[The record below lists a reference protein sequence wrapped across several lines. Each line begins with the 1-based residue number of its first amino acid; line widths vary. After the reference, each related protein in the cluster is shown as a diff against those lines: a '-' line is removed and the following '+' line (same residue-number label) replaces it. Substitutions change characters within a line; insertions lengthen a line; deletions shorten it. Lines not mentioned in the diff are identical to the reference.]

1 MSPSGGVGW
10 AVSCLGQRREPQG
23 PNNNTFIV
31 LAEVSG
37 SETMKSSV
45 HIRSIQKKA
54 LNLWWW
60 WYLLCSVFSPGEDQ
74 WSLVEGSG
82 NGDLQLVHLCKAWGV
97 FFTPSPQCS

>member
-45 HIRSIQKKA
+45 HIRSIQKK
-54 LNLWWW
+54 
-60 WYLLCSVFSPGEDQ
+60 P
-74 WSLVEGSG
+74 
-82 NGDLQLVHLCKAWGV
+82 
-97 FFTPSPQCS
+97 